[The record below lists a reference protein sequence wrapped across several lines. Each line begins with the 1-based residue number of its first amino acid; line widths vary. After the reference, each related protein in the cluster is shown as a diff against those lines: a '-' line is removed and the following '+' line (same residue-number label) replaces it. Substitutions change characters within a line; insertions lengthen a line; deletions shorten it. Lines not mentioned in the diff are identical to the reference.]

1 MRLHNIFSLEIAMRI
16 KILLFALLIFSLASC
31 NTLTPTAEL
40 PTLPLPTEAPTAAP
54 LPTDTAVPPT
64 EVPTLEPTAVPT
76 QAPTEIPGTLV
87 EFNGVSFRLPT
98 GVGSTI
104 NGEIIP
110 AATDPNLPFFGQN
123 PVQIQISLPDYVLQ
137 EKLHHPRLIVSP
149 IAGYQE
155 LGQAFTDRFAELQS
169 VIDTRPADL
178 QTMPFIPFFN
188 AMQVF
193 HTTPVYLDFQNGSG
207 VRYLTQYD
215 QAIMPITN
223 HSLFYTFQGITS
235 DGKYSVVLIVPV
247 SHPSL
252 PANET
257 ENTDWQTQAFLD
269 NFPTYL
275 AGVQAT
281 LNAAAPDEFV
291 PSLTELDALVT
302 SLLVQPVGLP

>member
-1 MRLHNIFSLEIAMRI
+1 MRTR
-16 KILLFALLIFSLASC
+16 ILLFTLLILSLASC

-40 PTLPLPTEAPTAAP
+40 PTLPLPTEVPTAAP
-54 LPTDTAVPPT
+54 LPTDTAVPPA
-64 EVPTLEPTAVPT
+64 PTLEPTAVPT
-76 QAPTEIPGTLV
+76 QAPIEIPGTSV

-104 NGEIIP
+104 TGEIIP

-123 PVQIQISLPDYVLQ
+123 PTQIQISLPDYVLQ
-137 EKLHHPRLIVSP
+137 ERLHQPRLIVSP

-178 QTMPFIPFFN
+178 ETMPFIPFFN

-215 QAIMPITN
+215 QAYMPISN
-223 HSLFYTFQGITS
+223 NSLFYTFQGITS
-235 DGKYSVVLIVPV
+235 DGLYSVVLIVPV

-252 PANET
+252 PASDT
-257 ENTDWQTQAFLD
+257 ENTDWQTQAFID

-275 AGVQAT
+275 AEVKAT
-281 LNAAAPDEFV
+281 LNAAAPGEFI
-291 PSLTELDALVT
+291 PSLTELDALIT